1 MKRFIAILLTA
12 LMLTLLLS
20 SCATPVNT
28 DTQAVDCDTEIT
40 ETDTESDDSST
51 EDTDTQSDTSIETD
65 TQSDT
70 NTETEAD
77 SNQKNDDSSTDTS
90 VSEDKENNNVITD
103 SLANVT
109 VVSKEHNYYTTL
121 NEMEYKGEDFPNERG
136 TYIKLIKTI
145 EEFKTCFEC
154 ENVEKTVFENN
165 YILALKIHEDITLY
179 SYKMIGCHNLEYEDG
194 EYQISLDYYRQ
205 VGGDN
210 EKSRIYP
217 DYAEEINV
225 VKFFVLPKTEINAFD
240 NVQNVKINK
249 NLIDNTFSSR
259 SYAKHYGCSD
269 APKSSTAWF
278 ITEENRTNLIELFN
292 LYHNIQKGDLLV
304 YFPFEMRGDISLI
317 KAEMNGSILNVVF
330 ENYTHVENEYVEKND
345 ARYFLIDNFQAYQNV
360 PDDYEVSI
368 TMNVIYVPCITVC
381 E

>member
-1 MKRFIAILLTA
+1 MKKRLLIILTA
-12 LMLTLLLS
+12 VLLIFMLF
-20 SCATPVNT
+20 SCGKTS
-28 DTQAVDCDTEIT
+28 T
-40 ETDTESDDSST
+40 ETDTQRA
-51 EDTDTQSDTSIETD
+51 TDTKTDIQSETNTETD
-65 TQSDT
+65 TQTTDT
-70 NTETEAD
+70 N
-77 SNQKNDDSSTDTS
+77 

-103 SLANVT
+103 SIANMT
-109 VVSKEHNYYTTL
+109 IVSKEHSYYTTL

-136 TYIKLIKTI
+136 TYIKLIKTA

-154 ENVEKTVFENN
+154 ENVEKTVLENN

-179 SYKMIGCHNLEYEDG
+179 SYKMIGCHNLEYKDG

-205 VGGDN
+205 VVGDN
-210 EKSRIYP
+210 EKDRIYP
-217 DYAEEINV
+217 EIAEEISV
-225 VKFFVLPKTEINAFD
+225 VKFFVLPKTEVEAFD

-269 APKSSTAWF
+269 APKSSTAWL
-278 ITEENRTNLIELFN
+278 ITEENRTNLIESFN
-292 LYHNIQKGDLLV
+292 LHKNIEKGDLLV
-304 YFPFEMRGDISLI
+304 YFPFEMRGDISLV
-317 KAEMNGSILNVVF
+317 KAEMNGSMLNVVF
-330 ENYTHVENEYVEKND
+330 ENYTHVENEYVAKND

-368 TMNVIYVPCITVC
+368 TINVIYIPCITIY